1 MESIWKQRESWWWE
15 PVSCTDEQGV
25 VTEPAYGALQSG
37 DYILEADGKETPD
50 KETLIEAISG
60 TEGRACTFKI
70 RREEEI
76 LETRVKTVKTEDGS
90 IKAGIWVRMHAQG
103 IGTRHTPTKTEQM
116 VF

>member
-1 MESIWKQRESWWWE
+1 MESIWKQKESWWWE
-15 PVSCTDEQGV
+15 PVKLTDEQGV

-90 IKAGIWVRMHAQG
+90 IKAGIWVRDDAQG
-103 IGTRHTPTKTEQM
+103 IGTLTYA
-116 VF
+116 